1 MTSSNSVFDCIP
13 QIGSEAA
20 WCIGDLA
27 HAVREK
33 RYSRAYAL
41 LHKIKRENLVLAEE
55 EKAGVL
61 ADGLR
66 CSLKLF
72 QMLYEQL
79 VGDGREPGRWGGFP
93 ARHNMR
99 FGEADGSLL
108 LLAAA
113 FDRPEHVRYLI
124 EKGAEADRSPSVQRE
139 QIVVVQPERDED
151 EIFFMGEGVSILEC
165 TPLAAA
171 IACGSVAALGVL
183 MEHGD
188 GQWTQDP
195 SACRAMA
202 LAPSANEQW
211 NARHETCVNA
221 VLSAADDPLA
231 RSGLGNVRL
240 PLREIVDVCTPEL
253 FAQQVLTFHRNKEE
267 VYTAIER
274 LIQAGVWGRGA
285 YQPLPKINAAAEK

>member
-79 VGDGREPGRWGGFP
+79 VGDGREPGRWGGLS
-93 ARHNMR
+93 
-99 FGEADGSLL
+99 G
-108 LLAAA
+108 
-113 FDRPEHVRYLI
+113 
-124 EKGAEADRSPSVQRE
+124 
-139 QIVVVQPERDED
+139 
-151 EIFFMGEGVSILEC
+151 
-165 TPLAAA
+165 TPQYALWR
-171 IACGSVAALGVL
+171 GGWFLVA
-183 MEHGD
+183 
-188 GQWTQDP
+188 
-195 SACRAMA
+195 
-202 LAPSANEQW
+202 
-211 NARHETCVNA
+211 
-221 VLSAADDPLA
+221 A
-231 RSGLGNVRL
+231 RSG
-240 PLREIVDVCTPEL
+240 I
-253 FAQQVLTFHRNKEE
+253 
-267 VYTAIER
+267 
-274 LIQAGVWGRGA
+274 
-285 YQPLPKINAAAEK
+285 